1 MTAFVSRFLAGF
13 MSPIKGLKF
22 VFSGP
27 KVWWLTIIPVVV
39 TTALMIYGL
48 TYGLSQF
55 VGFLDA
61 TIASYVSSAWIKWT
75 LVFLGYLV
83 YFVLLI
89 FLILIVSR
97 IVLVP
102 FNSAIAEKILK
113 HMGVLKSENI
123 VFSAWVRKSLRLLWI
138 SLVQVVFFSVVAI
151 ILFLLSFIPVLQLA
165 SVAAGLLVVA
175 FDCSDYALELAD
187 LGFRQKMGLFKRRL
201 PEFAG
206 LGTMV
211 GLTFTVPLLNFFFL
225 PIAVI
230 GATRLVA
237 GFEELWP
244 SAVKEV

>member
-1 MTAFVSRFLAGF
+1 MTTFVSRFLTGF
-13 MSPIKGLKF
+13 MSPIRGLKF
-22 VFSGP
+22 IFNGP

-55 VGFLDA
+55 VGFLDV
-61 TIASYVSSAWIKWT
+61 TIASYVSSAWIKWI

-83 YFVLLI
+83 YFVFLI

-97 IVLVP
+97 VVLVP

-113 HMGVLKSENI
+113 HMGVLKSEKI
-123 VFSAWVRKSLRLLWI
+123 VFTVWMRKSLRLLLI
-138 SLVQVVFFSVVAI
+138 SLIQVVFFSVVAI
-151 ILFLLSFIPVLQLA
+151 ALFLLSLIPVLQLVSI
-165 SVAAGLLVVA
+165 SVGLLVVA

-187 LGFRQKMGLFKRRL
+187 LSFKQKLDLLKRRL

-211 GLTFTVPLLNFFFL
+211 GLTFTVPFLNFFFL

-230 GATRLVA
+230 GATKLVA
-237 GFEELWP
+237 GFQELWP
-244 SAVKEV
+244 SAAKEV